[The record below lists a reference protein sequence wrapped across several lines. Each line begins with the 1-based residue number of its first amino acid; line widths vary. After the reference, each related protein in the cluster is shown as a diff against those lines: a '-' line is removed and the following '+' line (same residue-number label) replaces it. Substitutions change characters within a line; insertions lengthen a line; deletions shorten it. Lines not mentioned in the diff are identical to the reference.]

1 MMVSRVENRFA
12 ITPGQATDACGS
24 AEKFQAVLTEKLA
37 QPAGLRFS
45 AHAERRL
52 RERNIN
58 LSTNDL
64 VRLGRAVEAAAA
76 KGSRDVLL
84 LYGNLSLIASTTNRT
99 VVTAVMREEGQVF
112 TNIDGAVIVK

>member
-1 MMVSRVENRFA
+1 MVNRIENRFA
-12 ITPGQATDACGS
+12 VTSGHVAGAGGPGG
-24 AEKFQAVLTEKLA
+24 KFQAILA
-37 QPAGLRFS
+37 GKFTQPAGLRLS
-45 AHAERRL
+45 AHAEQRL

-58 LSTNDL
+58 LSANDL
-64 VRLGRAVEAAAA
+64 MRLGQAVELAAA
-76 KGSRDVLL
+76 KGTRDVLL